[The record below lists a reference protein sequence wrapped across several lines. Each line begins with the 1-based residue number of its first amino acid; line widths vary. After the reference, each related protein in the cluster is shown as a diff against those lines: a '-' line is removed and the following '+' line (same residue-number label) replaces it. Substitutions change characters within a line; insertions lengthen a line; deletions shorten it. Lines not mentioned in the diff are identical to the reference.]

1 MPPMY
6 LRPPTDVSVSSG
18 LLHPM
23 HAAACGM
30 FSTPSAMLSKDPAL
44 YATTAGTLPTAS
56 YGYGAPGMAPLP
68 LLPHQYTAAA
78 STSMLDYSRPFSY
91 LPWSGGISL
100 MMPDAMTA
108 AAAAAAAAASS
119 TAKRSREEMESAA
132 DMAGKR
138 LALPMAAYGAGSIA
152 PIDYMAA
159 YRGLATPLSCGMESS
174 MYDKN
179 AEFMRKRMY
188 PDMAASA
195 AGGAKGMESPYLASL
210 PDYYRALYCCRCM
223 ENRPGDIRTWGVED
237 VVKLV
242 SSLEGCSVYTEVSGQ
257 VVSLARYI
265 VRFVCVCVCMCVCC
279 CCF

>member
-6 LRPPTDVSVSSG
+6 LRAPTDVSVSQG

-30 FSTPSAMLSKDPAL
+30 FSTPSALLPKDPML

-56 YGYGAPGMAPLP
+56 YGYGAPGMTALP
-68 LLPHQYTAAA
+68 LMPHQYTAAA

-91 LPWSGGISL
+91 LPWSGGLSL
-100 MMPDAMTA
+100 MMPDAAMA
-108 AAAAAAAAASS
+108 AAAAAAAAANSS
-119 TAKRSREEMESAA
+119 AAKRSREEMESAA

-138 LALPMAAYGAGSIA
+138 LAPLSMAAYGAGSVA

-188 PDMAASA
+188 PELAASA
-195 AGGAKGMESPYLASL
+195 AAAGGGAKGMDSPYLASL

-242 SSLEGCSVYTEVSGQ
+242 SSLEGCSVYTEVRTLAA
-257 VVSLARYI
+257 SLPDVYI
-265 VRFVCVCVCMCVCC
+265 YILYSLR
-279 CCF
+279 